1 MHHNGGWFNN
11 EIRLTNGGKQES
23 GVSGQEKSC
32 GKAASFTR
40 YSLLATRN
48 SQLAVYFRL
57 LNPTRV
63 GAPKTTGQIQN
74 AQDFFEA
81 GIAEV
86 PPKNCSNSSFEFGAR
101 IWGGN

>member
-32 GKAASFTR
+32 GEAASFTR

-48 SQLAVYFRL
+48 SQCTSVYIIVRAWARQKQLAKFKRSE
-57 LNPTRV
+57 
-63 GAPKTTGQIQN
+63 
-74 AQDFFEA
+74 DSFEA

-86 PPKNCSNSSFEFGAR
+86 PPKNCSNSSLEFGAR
-101 IWGGN
+101 V